1 MPQQTNLNISPYYDD
16 FNRTDNYHR
25 VLFKPGF
32 PVQARELTS
41 LQSIMQNQI
50 EQFGSH
56 MFKEGSV
63 VIPGGVTYDG
73 NYFAVRL
80 DATHL
85 GTDVE
90 VYIKDLVGKRIKGQT
105 SGITAKIINFIP
117 ASTSISSDPT
127 LYVKYRSPGPSGS
140 FDFFSDSELLIL
152 EEPVT
157 YGNTTLNTGSSIAST
172 ISQDSC
178 LSGSAANI
186 QSGVYFVRGSFV
198 RVNQQ
203 TLILDQYDNQPF
215 YRVGLQVVEKTINA
229 KEDAALYDNAKGFSN
244 YAAPGADRLKIDLVL
259 AKKFTDDFDD
269 TDFIELIRIRAGNIE
284 KQINRESQYNLIR
297 DYFAKRTFDE
307 SGDYTTTPFFVTV
320 LDSLNDRMGSEGIYY
335 ATESTRQGNT
345 PSDDL
350 ACVRISPGTAY
361 VKGYEFETMGETI
374 DCVKPRTT
382 SDKIE
387 ESFSFRIG
395 NRLKLD
401 GVQGI
406 TTFRNPIDLQSGI
419 SSEKIGDAKV
429 YNFALSDAKYKD
441 NSTEFDAY
449 LYDVQLYTKLFVN
462 DNVSNDEVVKS
473 AYVEGAES
481 GATGYTIAAGAG
493 SSTITLTQVSGHFQ
507 AGERIKFR
515 SNENLSRVVDKV
527 IAYNMNNVENVQ
539 QSNTFYA
546 KKVLNEKIPYGLRGD
561 DPVRIATN
569 GDVTCVGRTF
579 ERFKPGDI
587 IIYRRPGQSLPN
599 RNVVSYVA
607 NDGGSMRVAALTT
620 NPNLFTGSLPGSQY
634 EGPIF
639 IGEQQLSNED
649 AAGLYLP
656 LPQKHIAD
664 IDFTGAQL
672 ILSDQVTGESTDANG
687 TLVVNSSSLTIDDCN
702 FVSFDQERY
711 QVQYSSGLVATI
723 TEDQVTVTDDVLTFS
738 GLAFSESNIKVN
750 VTVAKSNI
758 KSKVKEYKRSQEIE
772 IVYSSKDSSGTTTG
786 SSVDDGLT
794 PSGLYGIRVQD
805 EEICL
810 NFPDVAKVAAVYES
824 LDKNKPILDQLVFSS
839 TDPIFQ
845 NAIVGETIV
854 GENSNSVAI
863 IVSVNA
869 GTSSISIVYKTT
881 DKFQLLE
888 TLLFQESNS
897 SATLQGT
904 TPGKY
909 NDVTD
914 AFTLDQGQREQY
926 YDYSRLLRIND
937 GYIPSRKLLV
947 VLDRYEIPSADTGDV
962 FTVNSYD
969 AERFKKDIPGI
980 GKSSKRATDTLDFRP
995 RVVEFTPSSAAV
1007 SPFFPSNRDTIQ
1019 SGNRIPTPNE
1029 NSRFKYKHYLGRMD
1043 KVLLKSTGNIIVH
1056 QGEPSVKPVPPAD
1069 DPGSMVLATI
1079 AWPPF
1084 LYQTSNARVFLID
1097 NRRYT
1102 MRDIGAI
1109 EDRVENLENVTSLSL
1124 LEQKVATLQVKDA
1137 DGLDR
1142 FKSGFFAD
1150 SLKSRTF
1157 VDVSSPID
1165 IDSTRGHMR
1174 PLTDL
1179 SSIDMQVLPATQE
1192 PPETLDFSQDFALL
1206 DGKARKTGRMIT
1218 LDYKET
1224 AFVEQNFATR
1234 VENLNPF
1241 LVYSYIGDLKLSP
1254 TSDNW
1259 INTHRTQTLQTQ
1271 VIRRTSIDPRV
1282 AVTNVDGGF
1291 GDDEL
1296 QASTQDSVQ
1305 KVERDDITSRNTFIA
1320 SEEFDPFIRSRNI
1333 EYDVNGLRPN
1343 ARFFTF
1349 FDELGNVD
1357 VVPKVIGISNVVG
1370 AFTVGETITALV
1382 NGETYRFRLCRPDH
1396 KKGPFAAPT
1405 MSYEH
1410 NPLDREETLPVA
1422 YSQGSTVI
1430 NIDTTAL
1437 ASAPQGDFFGYLP
1450 IGTVVSGESSGAQAT
1465 IADLGLFSDNYG
1477 DLRACVWVRDPFAS
1491 PAPLARV
1498 RTGERE
1504 FKVSSSSVNATGL
1517 RGSTAISAAQAIYT
1531 AVGTTRIVQTDVS
1544 VTTLETTTIQRD
1556 ISLTFVNRRPPPP
1569 PPPPAPVIIN
1579 NTRVIDRTRT
1589 FVDRRTIDRTVTVQQ
1604 TIDNTVTQVVDN
1616 TRTIIQ
1622 PVPFPVP
1629 APPQAEEN
1637 DDPLAQS
1644 FKVDQYGAYI
1654 TSVDVY
1660 FATMLDPE
1668 VPAFVE
1674 LRTMELGTP
1683 TTKLVSPDARVILT
1697 SNDINLSTDAS
1708 VATKA
1713 TFSSPIY
1720 LEPATEYAIVVGAP
1734 TNTYEVFT
1742 AEMGQ
1747 TALNA
1752 QDLPSAAGRVY
1763 ANQFSVGSLFK
1774 SQNAS
1779 TWTPCQFEDL
1789 CFKLYRAEFIH
1800 QDAVVTFQNPPIRAN
1815 NGILPVLNKNPIHAL
1830 PKKAAL
1836 GITTTTNA
1844 GLIGTV
1850 FVPGRKVGDASAN
1863 YRYGY
1868 IESTGGPVKTGG
1880 TLAVGISTN
1889 GLNYGTP
1896 SSAAVATY
1904 AITGQGAG
1912 LKLGVTVG
1920 TGNSGVT
1927 AVTIQDDGQG
1937 YQVGDIVGIVTAE
1950 MSGSGSGAR
1959 IGINSLGG
1967 LDTLYLTN
1975 VQAEEFGNAASVNY
1989 YHDLGTLIDSGLDV
2003 TRYDETGSV
2012 YTGEYAKLSYFNHG
2026 MYGTGNK
2033 VAISGVS
2040 PNTLPTTTATIVNST
2055 SNSISIADSTG
2066 YNVYEGVIVSAA
2078 NTGYAILN
2086 NEIISYTAVGVNTLS
2101 GITRGVNNTQSINHA
2116 QGSNIQKYEFAGI
2129 GLGKINTEHSVEVT
2143 GRNMDDFM
2151 IKIDREGRT
2160 TDISGLSQPQL
2171 SFNADIHGGG
2181 AHVHASKNIQ
2191 YDTITP
2197 VFDITVPGPTDTA
2210 NLSVRTVSGTSIDG
2224 EEASFVDQGFES
2236 YVLNQPT
2243 KLSSTRIVA
2252 SEANENAR
2260 LTNLFRNRSLTARV
2274 AMNNGGNFHSSPM
2287 ICLDTMA
2294 FKFSSNRLNKPI
2306 GDDAYASDPRANV
2319 LFGDQHT
2326 SYYVSKPI
2334 LIKQPATSLQ
2344 VIFDAFRPASTDFRV
2359 LYSLIRGDASEVDQK
2374 FVLFPGYLN
2383 SVDTTGNG
2391 FGDTPIDT
2399 AKNDGRPDKFINP
2412 GGEFREYQYSINDLE
2427 PYTGFVIKVV
2437 FNGTN
2442 QAEVPVLK
2450 NIRALALA

>member
-16 FNRTDNYHR
+16 FDRTNNYHR
-25 VLFKPGF
+25 VLFKPGY
-32 PVQARELTS
+32 PVQARELTTM
-41 LQSIMQNQI
+41 QSILQNQV

-63 VIPGGVTYDG
+63 VVPGGVTYDG
-73 NYFAVRL
+73 DYFAVRL
-80 DATHL
+80 DVTHL

-105 SGITAKIINFIP
+105 SGITAKVINYIS
-117 ASTSISSDPT
+117 ASASISSDPT
-127 LYVKYRSPGPSGS
+127 LYVKYLSTGPSGS
-140 FDFFSDSELLIL
+140 FDFFEDSELILL

-157 YGNTTLNTGSSIAST
+157 YGNTTLNSGSSIAST
-172 ISQDSC
+172 IAQNAC
-178 LSGSAANI
+178 LSGSAGNI
-186 QSGVYFVRGSFV
+186 QAGIYFVRGSFV

-203 TLILDQYDNQPF
+203 TLILDQYDNKPF
-215 YRVGLQVVEKTINA
+215 YRVGLQVVEKAINA
-229 KEDAALYDNAKGFSN
+229 KEDVSLYDNAKGFSN

-259 AKKFTDDFDD
+259 AKKDVTDFDD
-269 TDFIELIRIRAGNIE
+269 TDFIELIRVRAGIVE
-284 KQINRESQYNLIR
+284 KSINRTTDYNLIK
-297 DYFAKRTFDE
+297 DYFAKRTNDE
-307 SGDYTTTPFFVTV
+307 SGDYTVNPFFITV

-335 ATESTRQGNT
+335 ATESTREGNT
-345 PSDDL
+345 PNDDL
-350 ACVRISPGTAY
+350 ACVRVSAGTAY
-361 VKGYEFETMGETI
+361 VKGYEYESLGETI
-374 DCVKPRTT
+374 DVPKPRET
-382 SDKIE
+382 SEKIE
-387 ESFSFRIG
+387 ESFTFRVG
-395 NRLKLD
+395 NRLRLD

-406 TTFRNPIDLQSGI
+406 TTFRNSIDLQSGI
-419 SSEKIGDAKV
+419 SSEKIGDAIV
-429 YNFALSDAKYKD
+429 YNFGLVDSKYKD

-449 LYDVQLYTKLFVN
+449 LYDVNLYTKLFLN
-462 DNVSNDEVVKS
+462 DNVSNTEVIQS
-473 AYVEGAES
+473 SYVEGSES
-481 GATGYTIAAGAG
+481 GATGYTVAAGAG
-493 SSTITLTQVSGHFQ
+493 SSTISITQVSGKFQ
-507 AGERIKFR
+507 AGERISFR
-515 SNENLSRVVDKV
+515 SNDVLSRVCDKV
-527 IAYNMNNVENVQ
+527 ITYSMNDVENVQ

-546 KKVLNEKIPYGLRGD
+546 KKKLNQAVPYNIGD
-561 DPVRIATN
+561 ANVRIATN
-569 GDVTCVGRTF
+569 GDTTSTGKTF

-587 IIYRRPGQSLPN
+587 VIYYRSNQSLPN
-599 RNVVSYVA
+599 RNIVSYVA
-607 NDGGSMRVAALTT
+607 ADGGSMRLAALTT
-620 NPNLFTGSLPGSQY
+620 NPNLFTGALPGSTF
-634 EGPIF
+634 EGRIYK
-639 IGEQQLSNED
+639 GEQQLSNAD
-649 AAGLYLP
+649 NAGLYLP
-656 LPQKHIAD
+656 LPAKHIAD
-664 IDFTGAQL
+664 IDFTGSQL
-672 ILSDQVTGESTDANG
+672 TLSEQITGESTDANG
-687 TLVVNSSSLTIDDCN
+687 VLVVNSSSVGIDDVN

-711 QVQYSSGLVATI
+711 QVQYSNGTI
-723 TEDQVTVTDDVLTFS
+723 AAIQQDQVVVTDDVLTIN

-758 KSKVKEYKRSQEIE
+758 KNKTKEYKRSQEIE
-772 IVYSSKDSSGTTTG
+772 IVYSSKSLSGSNTNG
-786 SSVDDGLT
+786 SVNDGLT

-810 NFPDVAKVAAVYES
+810 NWPDVGEVIAVYES
-824 LDKNKPILDQLVFSS
+824 LDNNKPVYDKLVFTS
-839 TDPIFQ
+839 TDPIFD
-845 NAIVGETIV
+845 NAIVGEAIV
-854 GENSNSVAI
+854 GENTNAVAR
-863 IVSVNA
+863 IVSVDA
-869 GTSSISIVYKTT
+869 GNSSISIVYKTE

-897 SATLQGT
+897 TATLQAT

-914 AFTLDQGQREQY
+914 AFTLDKGQRNQY
-926 YDYSRLLRIND
+926 YDYSRLLRVND
-937 GYIPSRKLLV
+937 GFVPSKRLLV
-947 VLDRYEIPSADTGDV
+947 VLDRYEIPASDVGDV

-969 AERFKKDIPGI
+969 ADRFRKNIPSI
-980 GKSSKRATDTLDFRP
+980 GKTNLRSTDTLDFRP
-995 RVVEFTPSSAAV
+995 RVPEFTPASAAV
-1007 SPFFPSNRDTIQ
+1007 SPFFYTNRQNLT
-1019 SGNRIPTPNE
+1019 GNRIVTPNE
-1029 NSRFKYKHYLGRMD
+1029 SSRFKYKYYYGRID
-1043 KVLLKSTGNIIVH
+1043 KVLLRTTGNMVVVKGI
-1056 QGEPSVKPVPPAD
+1056 PSRNPKPPAD
-1069 DPGSMVLATI
+1069 DPYGMTLASI
-1079 AWPPF
+1079 VWPPY
-1084 LYQTSNARVFLID
+1084 LYETTSARVFLID

-1102 MRDIGAI
+1102 MRDIGRI
-1109 EDRVENLENVTSLSL
+1109 EDRLNNLEKVTSLSL
-1124 LEQKVATLQVKDA
+1124 LEQKVQTLQVKDA

-1150 SLKSRTF
+1150 SFKSRDY
-1157 VDVSSPID
+1157 VDIASPID
-1165 IDSTRGHMR
+1165 IDFARGEMR

-1179 SSIDMQVLPATQE
+1179 NSIDMQVLPEESQT
-1192 PPETLDFSQDFALL
+1192 PETLDFSQDFALL
-1206 DGKARKTGRMIT
+1206 DSNTVKTGRMIT
-1218 LDYKET
+1218 LKYKET
-1224 AFVEQNFATR
+1224 VFVEQNFATR

-1241 LVYSYIGDLKLSP
+1241 LVYKFTGKLKLNP

-1259 INTHRTQTLQTQ
+1259 INTHRTQTLTTQ
-1271 VIRRTSIDPRV
+1271 VIRRRTYDTRV
-1282 AVTNVDGGF
+1282 GVTNVDGGF

-1296 QASTQDSVQ
+1296 RASTNEFVSN
-1305 KVERDDITSRNTFIA
+1305 VERDDITSRNTYIA
-1320 SEEFDPFIRSRNI
+1320 SETFDPFIRSRNI
-1333 EYDVNGLRPN
+1333 EYKVTGLRPN
-1343 ARFFTF
+1343 MIYFTF

-1357 VVPKVIGISNVVG
+1357 VVPKIISIDNVVG

-1396 KKGPFAAPT
+1396 KTGPFASPET
-1405 MSYEH
+1405 TYEL
-1410 NPLDREETLPVA
+1410 NPLDRNETLPTA
-1422 YSQGSTVI
+1422 YSQGSTVL
-1430 NIDTTAL
+1430 NIDTAAL
-1437 ASAPQGDFFGYLP
+1437 AAQAQGDFFGYLP
-1450 IGTVVSGESSGAQAT
+1450 RGTVVSGETSGAQAT
-1465 IADLGLFSDNYG
+1465 ISNLELIADAYG
-1477 DLRACVWVRDPFAS
+1477 DLTACVWIRDPFAS
-1491 PAPLARV
+1491 PTPLARV
-1498 RTGERE
+1498 RSGERE
-1504 FKVSSSSVNATGL
+1504 FKVTSSSVNATGL
-1517 RGSTAISAAQAIYT
+1517 RGSTAISSAQAVYT

-1556 ISLTFVNRRPPPP
+1556 VSLTFVNRRPPPP

-1579 NTRVIDRTRT
+1579 NT
-1589 FVDRRTIDRTVTVQQ
+1589 TV
-1604 TIDNTVTQVVDN
+1604 IDNTGV
-1616 TRTIIQ
+1616 RTNRPTGLTTTEAAIARSIARRN
-1622 PVPFPVP
+1622 
-1629 APPQAEEN
+1629 APQN

-1644 FKVDQYGAYI
+1644 FKVDQNGAYV
-1654 TSVDVY
+1654 TSVDIY
-1660 FATMLDPE
+1660 FATMADPT

-1674 LRTMELGTP
+1674 IRTMELGIP
-1683 TTKLVSPDARVILT
+1683 TTKLVSPDARVHLT
-1697 SNDINLSTDAS
+1697 SNDISLSNDAS
-1708 VATKA
+1708 VPTRV

-1720 LEPATEYAIVVGAP
+1720 LEPSTEYAIVVGAP
-1734 TNTYEVFT
+1734 TNTYEVFI

-1752 QDLPSAAGRVY
+1752 QQLPNAAGRVY
-1763 ANQFSVGSLFK
+1763 ANQFAVGSLFK

-1779 TWTPCQFEDL
+1779 TWTPCQFEDM
-1789 CFKLYRAEFIH
+1789 CFKLYRAEFTES
-1800 QDAVVTFQNPPIRAN
+1800 DAVVTFQNPPIRAN

-1896 SSAAVATY
+1896 SSAAVATF

-2210 NLSVRTVSGTSIDG
+2210 NLSVRSVSGTSIDG

-2274 AMNNGGNFHSSPM
+2274 VMNNGGNFHSSPM

-2344 VIFDAFRPASTDFRV
+2344 VIFDAFRPTSTDFRV